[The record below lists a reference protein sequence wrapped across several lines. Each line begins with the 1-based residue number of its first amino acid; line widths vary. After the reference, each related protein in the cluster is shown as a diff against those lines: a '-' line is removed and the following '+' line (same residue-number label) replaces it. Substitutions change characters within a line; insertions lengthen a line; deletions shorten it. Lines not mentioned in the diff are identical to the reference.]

1 MGFARFMC
9 EMRALFTSIVV
20 AASCAGPALA
30 QEANLNAHSA
40 AMWHEQQAANRM
52 AQQRSV
58 ALENQVGALEAQ
70 MQTETRLRDLEG
82 RLVASRLPATDAT
95 QAAPPAILPANID
108 AWMAESNARVRAASA
123 NRR

>member
-1 MGFARFMC
+1 
-9 EMRALFTSIVV
+9 MRALFTALILAVIG
-20 AASCAGPALA
+20 AGPALA
-30 QEANLNAHSA
+30 QDANLSA
-40 AMWHEQQAANRM
+40 YYEAMWHEQQAANRM

-95 QAAPPAILPANID
+95 QAAPPAVLPANID
-108 AWMAESNARVRAASA
+108 AWMAESNARVRAAA
-123 NRR
+123 TNRR

>member
-1 MGFARFMC
+1 
-9 EMRALFTSIVV
+9 MRTLFTALIVAV
-20 AASCAGPALA
+20 VCAGPAWA
-30 QEANLNAHSA
+30 QDANLNAHYE
-40 AMWHEQQAANRM
+40 AMWQEQQASNRM

-70 MQTETRLRDLEG
+70 MQTETRLRDLEV
-82 RLVASRLPATDAT
+82 RQMASRLPATDAAR
-95 QAAPPAILPANID
+95 AAPPAALPANID

>member
-1 MGFARFMC
+1 MH
-9 EMRALFTSIVV
+9 ALFTSIVV
-20 AASCAGPALA
+20 AAVCAGPALA
-30 QEANLNAHSA
+30 QDANFNAHYE
-40 AMWHEQQAANRM
+40 AMWQEQQAANRM

-95 QAAPPAILPANID
+95 QAASPAILPANID
-108 AWMAESNARVRAASA
+108 AWMAESNARVRAAAA